1 MKKLLIYLS
10 ILCFVICTCQS
21 KKEETHKNN
30 KTSTMV
36 EKFDF
41 ALFKKY
47 QESNGTLEL
56 KNGYTVLS
64 MSAPEKDEAGTLEE
78 LLPKPSFLYVYK
90 EFYPNGNLKKKETRI
105 SETVKVEKSEYY
117 DKDGNLEKTVDED
130 QNYGKIKYQ
139 DVLSFLDKKG
149 YINLKTGEGRLNDDG
164 TNKYDIV
171 YDQDVPVWNISI
183 TQGKRLSE
191 KELLE
196 IMKTSP
202 GEPNAWKPVVYKMD
216 ANTGKIISEK

>member
-1 MKKLLIYLS
+1 MKKILIYFS
-10 ILCFVICTCQS
+10 ILSFVICSCQS
-21 KKEETHKNN
+21 KKEETQKNH

-90 EFYPNGNLKKKETRI
+90 EFYPNGNLKKKETHI

-139 DVLSFLDKKG
+139 DVLNFLDKK
-149 YINLKTGEGRLNDDG
+149 D
-164 TNKYDIV
+164 
-171 YDQDVPVWNISI
+171 
-183 TQGKRLSE
+183 
-191 KELLE
+191 
-196 IMKTSP
+196 TSP
-202 GEPNAWKPVVYKMD
+202 LKQEQGD
-216 ANTGKIISEK
+216 

>member
-202 GEPNAWKPVVYKMD
+202 GEPNVWKPVVYKMD

>member
-21 KKEETHKNN
+21 KKEETQKNH

-41 ALFKKY
+41 DLFKKY
-47 QESNGTLEL
+47 QESNGILEL
-56 KNGYTVLS
+56 KSGYTILS

-78 LLPKPSFLYVYK
+78 LLPKPSFLYAYK
-90 EFYPNGNLKKKETRI
+90 EFYPNGNLKKKETRV

-117 DKDGNLEKTVDED
+117 DKSGKLEKTVDEN

-139 DVLSFLDKKG
+139 DVLNFLDKKG
-149 YINLKTGEGRLNDDG
+149 YINLKTGAGRLNDDG
-164 TNKYDIV
+164 THKYDIV
-171 YDQDVPVWNISI
+171 YDQDIPVWNIMI
-183 TQGKRLSE
+183 MQGKKLSE
-191 KELLE
+191 KELME

-202 GEPNAWKPVVYKMD
+202 GEPAAWKPVVYQMD